1 MDGKLVF
8 KVTKLFVS
16 VWSDKAKHVKLPA
29 LSFYFVSFL
38 SVKNVKLLADLL
50 VKVKTSFRLV
60 PQCSLN
66 NLAQGSEA
74 RWLANQRS
82 LCSNKFFQIGRF
94 LLLFWNTRQWYFVW
108 KIWKLFTQQVGTRS
122 DYFKSCSPWCNT
134 KKNEECNKYG
144 NKRWAFIFGS
154 LFLNISYFSCQNS
167 QLFLKKNKHWSI
179 FQVALLLER
188 ASLSEGKALVRILQV
203 ETPCQMGCGS
213 SSGNINHY

>member
-134 KKNEECNKYG
+134 KIVKNVINTETKGEHSFLDLFSWTFHISPVRTVNCFSRKTNIDPYF
-144 NKRWAFIFGS
+144 R
-154 LFLNISYFSCQNS
+154 LHYFLNG
-167 QLFLKKNKHWSI
+167 LHFLREKEFCRLKPLAKW
-179 FQVALLLER
+179 VV
-188 ASLSEGKALVRILQV
+188 GVLQ
-203 ETPCQMGCGS
+203 G
-213 SSGNINHY
+213 I